1 MSDRL
6 TKAKR
11 VVIKIGSALLVE
23 SDSGR
28 LDRDWLETLADDVS
42 SLAAR
47 GQQILIVSSG
57 AIALGRSRLGLS
69 GEPAGLAEKQA
80 AAAAGQI
87 RLAQAYQEALEARN
101 LVTAQVLLTLD
112 DTEQRR
118 RYLNARDTLNTLLS
132 LGAIPVINEND
143 TVATD
148 EIRYGDNDRLAA
160 RVAQMADADCLVLLS
175 DVDGLFESDPASNPD
190 ARLIPEVEAVT
201 PDIEAIAGAAPTA
214 FGTGGMKSKVAAAKI
229 ALAAGCHVVIT
240 SGRCPN
246 PLAAL
251 QEGARCTWFVPAEN
265 PQSARKQWI
274 AGGLKPAGS
283 VTVDAGATAALGQG
297 KSLLPAGITAVDG
310 DFGRGDGIR
319 ILGPDGAEIGRGLI
333 SYSADD
339 ARAIMGHKSDEI
351 GDILGYRGRDEMIQR
366 DDLVLL

>member
-1 MSDRL
+1 MPDRL
-6 TKAKR
+6 TAAKR
-11 VVIKIGSALLVE
+11 VVIKVGSALLVE

-28 LDRDWLETLADDVS
+28 LDRDWLETLADDVA

-57 AIALGRSRLGLS
+57 AIALGRNRLNLTGA
-69 GEPAGLAEKQA
+69 PAGLAEKQA

-160 RVAQMADADCLVLLS
+160 RVAQMANADCLVLLS
-175 DVDGLFESDPASNPD
+175 DVDGLFESDPAQNPD

-201 PDIEAIAGAAPTA
+201 PEIEAIAGAAPTP

-240 SGRCPN
+240 NGRRQN
-246 PLAAL
+246 PVAAL
-251 QEGARCTWFVPAEN
+251 QGSARCTWFVPAEN

-274 AGGLKPAGS
+274 AGALMPAGS
-283 VTVDAGATAALGQG
+283 VTVDAGAAAALGQG

-310 DFGRGDGIR
+310 DFGRGDGVR
-319 ILGPDGAEIGRGLI
+319 VLGPDGAEIGRGLI

-339 ARAIMGHKSDEI
+339 ARAIMGHKSGEI